1 MIKSI
6 ELKNIQS
13 HENTRLDF
21 DKGINVIVG
30 SSNNG
35 KSAILR
41 GLYWVRYNRPLGIE
55 NLCSHWALND
65 KGDLKSEMAVTVEN
79 DFGTVTRKRTKNDN
93 QYIVNGKVLDVVKS
107 DVPADVEQTLCL
119 SDTNIQKQLDE
130 PFLLSKSS
138 GEVAKY
144 FNKVVRL
151 DVIDRVLT
159 NAETTRRKTQNDIK
173 NVQAQIKD
181 CEDKL
186 QAFEWLDDVE
196 KLIEKYERVSNRKN
210 QIENDVMFLEKSFY
224 EFCTEKCV
232 DLEKQ
237 KKLVAEVEEW
247 MRRSTEL
254 GEQVAQLAES
264 IEEFES
270 VKEYP
275 DFTEQKKL
283 ITRIENWNEDNL
295 KKDISVL
302 KEEIHNYGIN
312 EMHIKNSVADIKR
325 LQEQLPD
332 VCPLCG
338 SPMGGHKRYVEVDP
352 IMETFLRGR

>member
-1 MIKSI
+1 MIKNI

-13 HENTRLDF
+13 HENTKIEL
-21 DKGINVIVG
+21 DKGINCIVG

-41 GLYWVRYNRPLGIE
+41 GLYWARYNRPLGIDT
-55 NLCSHWALND
+55 LASHWALND
-65 KGDLKSEMAVTVEN
+65 NGDLKSEMSVTIEN
-79 DFGTVTRKRTKNDN
+79 DFGIVTRKRTKNEN
-93 QYIVNGKVLDVVKS
+93 QYIINGKVLNVVKS

-130 PFLLSKSS
+130 PFLLSKTS

-173 NVQAQIKD
+173 NIQAQIAD
-181 CEDKL
+181 CENKL
-186 QAFEWLDDVE
+186 QAFEWLDDAE

-210 QIENDVMFLEKSFY
+210 QVENDVMFLEKSLSDY
-224 EFCTEKCV
+224 ESCAERIV

-247 MRRSTEL
+247 MQRSTEL
-254 GEQVAQLAES
+254 DGRVAQLAES

-270 VKEYP
+270 IKEYP

-302 KEEIHNYGIN
+302 KDEIYNYGIQ
-312 EMHIKNSVADIKR
+312 EMHIENSVADIKCLR
-325 LQEQLPD
+325 EQLPD
-332 VCPLCG
+332 ICPCCN
-338 SPMGGHKRYVEVDP
+338 RP
-352 IMETFLRGR
+352 IEMDEWKIF

>member
-30 SSNNG
+30 SSNDG

-41 GLYWVRYNRPLGIE
+41 GLYWARYNRPLGIDT
-55 NLCSHWALND
+55 LASHWALND

-107 DVPADVEQTLCL
+107 DVPADVEQILCL

-173 NVQAQIKD
+173 NVQAQIAD
-181 CEDKL
+181 CENKL
-186 QAFEWLDDVE
+186 QSFEWLDDAE
-196 KLIEKYERVSNRKN
+196 KLIEKHERVSNRKN
-210 QIENDVMFLEKSFY
+210 QVENDVMFLEKSLSDY
-224 EFCTEKCV
+224 ESCAERII

-237 KKLVAEVEEW
+237 KKLVADVEEW
-247 MRRSTEL
+247 MQKYTEL
-254 GEQVAQLAES
+254 DEQVVQLAES
-264 IEEFES
+264 INEFEN
-270 VKEYP
+270 VKEYV
-275 DFTEQKKL
+275 DFTEEKKL
-283 ITRIENWNEDNL
+283 IAKIESFNADDL
-295 KKDISVL
+295 KVSINDLEKS
-302 KEEIHNYGIN
+302 IHDYGIQ
-312 EMHIKNSVADIKR
+312 EMHIENSVADIKC

-332 VCPLCG
+332 ICPLCG
-338 SPMGGHKRYVEVDP
+338 NPMNICKVGEIV
-352 IMETFLRGR
+352 

>member
-41 GLYWVRYNRPLGIE
+41 GLYWARYNRPLGIDT
-55 NLCSHWALND
+55 LASHWALND
-65 KGDLKSEMAVTVEN
+65 KGDLKNEMAVTIEN
-79 DFGTVTRKRTKNDN
+79 DFGIVTRKRTKNDN
-93 QYIVNGKVLDVVKS
+93 QYIVNGKVLYVVKS
-107 DVPADVEQTLCL
+107 DVPADVEQALCL

-130 PFLLSKSS
+130 PFLLSKTS

-151 DVIDRVLT
+151 DVIDKVLT

-186 QAFEWLDDVE
+186 QAFEWLDDAE
-196 KLIEKYERVSNRKN
+196 ILIEKYERVSNRKN
-210 QIENDVMFLEKSFY
+210 QIENDVMFLEKSLSDY
-224 EFCTEKCV
+224 ESCSERIV

-247 MRRSTEL
+247 MQRSTEL

-264 IEEFES
+264 IDEFES
-270 VKEYP
+270 IKEYP
-275 DFTEQKKL
+275 DFAEEKKL
-283 ITRIENWNEDNL
+283 IVKIESFNTDEL
-295 KKDISVL
+295 EVKVKDLEKSIYD
-302 KEEIHNYGIN
+302 YGIQ
-312 EMHIKNSVADIKR
+312 EMHIENSVADIKC

-332 VCPLCG
+332 ICPLCG
-338 SPMGGHKRYVEVDP
+338 NPMNICKGGKHEKA
-352 IMETFLRGR
+352 